1 MSEGAGASVPRA
13 SLSPAPAGKEAG
25 RQAGRQASGLLPS
38 YCPVVPVPA
47 PPPLSP

>member
-25 RQAGRQASGLLPS
+25 RQASGLLPS